1 MAYGSSWT
9 DEQYFLMF
17 IQVARQ
23 WIRYAKTLE
32 VDKALKVAM
41 HEKSFGYLKEND
53 PYTSYFV
60 KYVSKG
66 STIEG
71 ERLGRFWGTI
81 GAVEQAEGEDQ
92 GLTDRETVQL
102 KRFLR
107 RFLHCTQKHRK
118 KLVDGSMAL
127 IRPKR
132 RYEKAL
138 RNVRFA
144 GFVVIRKAT
153 VQHFLDE
160 SCGFDIR
167 E

>member
-1 MAYGSSWT
+1 
-9 DEQYFLMF
+9 MF
-17 IQVARQ
+17 IHVARQ

-41 HEKSFGYLKEND
+41 HEKSFGHLREND

-71 ERLGRFWGTI
+71 EGFGRFWGTI

-92 GLTDRETVQL
+92 KLTDRETAQV

-107 RFLHCTQKHRK
+107 RFLHSTQKRRK
-118 KLVDGSMAL
+118 KLKDGSV
-127 IRPKR
+127 IVVRPKR
-132 RYEKAL
+132 RYEKSL
-138 RNVRFA
+138 RNPRFA
-144 GFVVIRKAT
+144 GFVVIREEM
-153 VQHFLDE
+153 VRRFLDVIHGPTRCKVAKPE
-160 SCGFDIR
+160 YV
-167 E
+167 